1 MSVVNQNGEKILLPA
16 KNPDAFWGHVI
27 EEYAHRDVV
36 AWRRLAMLTLR
47 ELAGWTYDRI
57 GLVFEVNAGTAYRQ
71 IDRVTKTFRAE
82 FCTDRVG
89 LRPHESDH
97 DRDALIRGL
106 DEVEFDRVEFDDP
119 DCDPR
124 ERDDHEERHEERR
137 GEWPVDRR
145 GESRGLRARWG
156 RGGCD

>member
-106 DEVEFDRVEFDDP
+106 DEVEFDDP
-119 DCDPR
+119 DCDPE
-124 ERDDHEERHEERR
+124 ERDRPEERR

-145 GESRGLRARWG
+145 EESRGLRARWG

>member
-57 GLVFEVNAGTAYRQ
+57 GMVFEVNAGTAYRQ

-106 DEVEFDRVEFDDP
+106 EEVEFDDR

-145 GESRGLRARWG
+145 EESRGLRARWG